1 MKFNL
6 KMIAAAVALA
16 AAGSA
21 HADFIAGSGGD
32 VTSGTGNSTLGL
44 LAWNISTGAYYLR
57 DTGFTMNTFLP
68 STGSTIT
75 GAGETAPAPVYNKT
89 PTTGLTLNS
98 GNTASFA
105 DASFSTWLSS
115 TTAADVRWT
124 VMASDSVGTAATN
137 RKREIGAVASGS
149 SIAAVTNGTID
160 NGVVAINGLAATF
173 TGSTT
178 GTLNSGQLLSANGV
192 YINQGGTAST
202 SSYAAALGGDADLF
216 YWTRSAATGS
226 TALAANALQY
236 GNAAGFAKLN
246 LASNGNLSYTLAAES
261 VSAVPVPAAAWLLG
275 SGLVSFGAFA
285 RRRRD
290 AK

>member
-21 HADFIAGSGGD
+21 HADFVAGSA
-32 VTSGTGNSTLGL
+32 GTGDGTLGL
-44 LAWNISTGAYYLR
+44 LAWNVSTGAYYLR
-57 DTGFTMNTFLP
+57 DTGFTMNSFLP
-68 STGSTIT
+68 TTGATIT
-75 GAGETAPAPVYNKT
+75 PSGELTPAYNKT
-89 PTTGLTLNS
+89 PTAGLTLNS

-105 DASFSTWLSS
+105 DASFSTWLAS

-124 VMASDSVGTAATN
+124 VMASDSVGVVATN
-137 RKREIGAVASGS
+137 RKREIGAVATGS
-149 SIAAVTNGTID
+149 AITAVTNGTVD

-178 GTLNSGQLLSANGV
+178 GTLSSGQLLSANGV
-192 YINQGGTAST
+192 FINQGGTAST
-202 SSYAAALGGDADLF
+202 SSFATALGADADLY
-216 YWTRSAATGS
+216 YWVRSAATGVTT
-226 TALAANALQY
+226 TAASVLQY
-236 GNAAGFAKLN
+236 GNGNFAKLR
-246 LASNGNLSYTLAAES
+246 LASNGSLTYTLAAAP

-285 RRRRD
+285 RRRRA